1 VEGFWAWKLED
12 NGGYAIKST
21 YKLLEGFLIVEE
33 NLSVL
38 EEVFGCFQKSLT
50 PFKVV
55 DFS

>member
-1 VEGFWAWKLED
+1 MEGFWAWKLED

-38 EEVFGCFQKSLT
+38 EEVFGCFQKILT